1 MHLSICHFTS
11 KNAASWR
18 RGAALSHNRGT
29 RKPYPPS
36 MAGRIEDAAGV
47 WILRGNVGG
56 ERRPRSPCIDGEGGQ
71 VMRALRKSNPRI
83 TGVRCW
89 LPVVSV
95 GTATL
100 FGALIAGGRHTP
112 GWARCPRR
120 EAPAEARHTWNPQE
134 YRAEAH
140 RVCGQALCAFAAP
153 SFLESRAVTSA
164 ASSSS
169 TATDEQAAT
178 GMKQHD

>member
-11 KNAASWR
+11 KNTASWR

-29 RKPYPPS
+29 GKPYPPS

-56 ERRPRSPCIDGEGGQ
+56 ERRPCSPCIDVEGGQ

-95 GTATL
+95 GTAKL
-100 FGALIAGGRHTP
+100 FGALVAGGRHTH
-112 GWARCPRR
+112 GWAGGPRR
-120 EAPAEARHTWNPQE
+120 EVPAEHGVPGDLRNTVQRRRGLADRLFVPSRHPVSLDAV
-134 YRAEAH
+134 R
-140 RVCGQALCAFAAP
+140 
-153 SFLESRAVTSA
+153 SRAVVTGTA
-164 ASSSS
+164 NSS
-169 TATDEQAAT
+169 TATASGRDEI
-178 GMKQHD
+178 K